1 MNLHFI
7 PSPLRRLFG
16 VKVPSP
22 KPTYEL
28 LDLPGSLGPLLA
40 ALDRVDE
47 VTLDTEADNKIGR
60 AHV

>member
-7 PSPLRRLFG
+7 PSPLRRLLG

-47 VTLDTEADNKIGR
+47 VTLDTEADNMY
-60 AHV
+60 H